1 VAEAISDRQIV
12 AALRPFVRAAGP
24 VVAAMRTPGRLRGL
38 ARMKVPGS
46 AAWHGLSAQA
56 RTMWWIN
63 RVGRLTALVTAI
75 PGLGGAL
82 ADRLPVQDALGASAQ
97 GLLLCAIAEEHG
109 VHDVAD
115 RVRLL
120 GWVLFERDIDPA
132 LAAGKQADP
141 SATAESK
148 NAEDAEVAKLTG
160 DFGRQMKRRVTI
172 AACAG
177 ALWRLARLLMA
188 ISGELEKRP
197 RGRFYH
203 RALGAFPVIGMLGNY
218 FAERSAL
225 RHTARTTAK
234 WLAGS
239 QRQNMNVN

>member
-1 VAEAISDRQIV
+1 MAEAISDRQIV

-24 VVAAMRTPGRLRGL
+24 VVAAMRTPGRLRRFAAL
-38 ARMKVPGS
+38 KVPGS
-46 AAWHGLSAQA
+46 VAWRGLSAQA

-120 GWVLFERDIDPA
+120 AWVLFKREVDPA
-132 LAAGKQADP
+132 LAAGKQDDP
-141 SATAESK
+141 STAAESK

-160 DFGRQMKRRVTI
+160 DFGRQMKRRITI
-172 AACAG
+172 AACAA

-197 RGRFYH
+197 RGHFYQRFVG
-203 RALGAFPVIGMLGNY
+203 ALPVIGMLGDY
-218 FAERSAL
+218 LAERSAL
-225 RHTARTTAK
+225 RHSARATAK
-234 WLAGS
+234 WLSNQGISAS
-239 QRQNMNVN
+239 RT

>member
-46 AAWHGLSAQA
+46 AAWHGLS
-56 RTMWWIN
+56 
-63 RVGRLTALVTAI
+63 GRLTALVTAI

-120 GWVLFERDIDPA
+120 GWVLFERDINPA